1 MAIIKPNNNTI
12 SAITALPAGVGGKI
26 LAAQITT
33 LAPPAADVTTT
44 STTYA
49 EMNSAMR
56 ITHAMSNSSNKLIF
70 TFASTDMYCTGCNGQ
85 VGVAKTTD
93 VTTSVIGNQLFLV
106 KQNADVEI
114 DTRMGS
120 AVYSPGS
127 TSSFI
132 YTPVFARIG
141 VGGTFYVNNSVTTSR
156 WTFTLMEI
164 A

>member
-106 KQNADVEI
+106 KQKPSIIASFNLAFEPLNFKP
-114 DTRMGS
+114 TTTE
-120 AVYSPGS
+120 SPFIF
-127 TSSFI
+127 SSI
-132 YTPVFARIG
+132 LK
-141 VGGTFYVNNSVTTSR
+141 SVLCPSIT
-156 WTFTLMEI
+156 E
-164 A
+164 

>member
-70 TFASTDMYCTGCNGQ
+70 TFASDIEETKATFFCNIELNF
-85 VGVAKTTD
+85 
-93 VTTSVIGNQLFLV
+93 SIC
-106 KQNADVEI
+106 
-114 DTRMGS
+114 
-120 AVYSPGS
+120 
-127 TSSFI
+127 SS
-132 YTPVFARIG
+132 
-141 VGGTFYVNNSVTTSR
+141 
-156 WTFTLMEI
+156 
-164 A
+164 